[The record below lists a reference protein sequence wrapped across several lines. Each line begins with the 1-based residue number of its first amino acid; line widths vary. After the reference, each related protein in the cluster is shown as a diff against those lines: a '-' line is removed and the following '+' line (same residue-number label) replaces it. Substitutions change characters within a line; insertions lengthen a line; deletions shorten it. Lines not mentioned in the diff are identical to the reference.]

1 MKIIGL
7 CTHLTETDDW
17 AFEYAFAL
25 VQKHQWQLNI
35 CHWLHS
41 PYLLRR
47 DVVDDDLLHPAGVEA
62 VTGKLLARLELQLRT
77 YFEPRL
83 GDYTQVAFKLCEGQY
98 QVEMTRCFRKH
109 QLDLVVMGYQPDVD
123 EPGVLPLEAFA
134 CKLPYPLILVGKDGP
149 DSFLLNP
156 PALEWVGELDLLDK
170 RWSALDLV
178 IPA

>member
-25 VQKHQWQLNI
+25 VQKRQWQLNI
-35 CHWLHS
+35 CHWLQS

-47 DVVDDDLLHPAGVEA
+47 DVVNDDLLHPHGTEA
-62 VTGKLLARLELQLRT
+62 VTARLLSRLELQLRT
-77 YFEPRL
+77 YFEPKL

-98 QVEMTRCFRKH
+98 QVEMTRCLRKH

-123 EPGVLPLEAFA
+123 EPGVLPLETFA
-134 CKLPYPLILVGKDGP
+134 LKLPFPLVLVGKQGP
-149 DSFLLNP
+149 DSFLLNQ
-156 PALEWVGELDLLDK
+156 PALEWVDELDLLGK
-170 RWSALDLV
+170 RWSALEL
-178 IPA
+178 AAAA